1 MLIQLFIFLL
11 DAVSG
16 FLTVALLTRFILQM
30 TKAPFR
36 NPLGQFVIA
45 MTDWIVRPVRRI
57 VPGFFGWDMASLLLA
72 WLAQALVLGLA
83 LGLSGTL
90 TAAPF
95 ESVSGQGDVFHGVSP
110 APIFM
115 VALLAVLATLKIAC
129 YLLLGAVLVSA
140 IFSWVNP
147 HAPMADVF
155 NAVSRPLLRPFRRW
169 IPDIGGVDLSPL
181 AFILLLQMGMM
192 VLERL
197 RWVVLAE

>member
-11 DAVSG
+11 DAACG
-16 FLTVALLTRFILQM
+16 FLTLALLSRFILQRV
-30 TKAPFR
+30 KAPFR

-45 MTDWIVRPVRRI
+45 MTDWIVRPVRRVI
-57 VPGFFGWDMASLLLA
+57 PGLFGWDVASLLLA
-72 WLAQALVLGLA
+72 WLLQALLLGLT

-90 TAAPF
+90 TAAPR
-95 ESVSGQGDVFHGVSP
+95 GYLFHGVSL
-110 APIFM
+110 APTFI
-115 VALLAVLATLKIAC
+115 VALLAVLATIKIAC

-155 NAVSRPLLRPFRRW
+155 NAISRPLLRPFRRW

-197 RWVVLAE
+197 RWVVLAG

>member
-1 MLIQLFIFLL
+1 MLIQLLIFLL

-16 FLTVALLTRFILQM
+16 FLTVALLARFILQM
-30 TKAPFR
+30 VKAPFR
-36 NPLGQFVIA
+36 NSLGQFVIA
-45 MTDWIVRPVRRI
+45 VTDWIVRPVRRI
-57 VPGFFGWDMASLLLA
+57 IPGLFGWDMASLLLA
-72 WLAQALVLGLA
+72 WLTQALFLGLT

-90 TAAPF
+90 LAAP
-95 ESVSGQGDVFHGVSP
+95 QGYLFHGVSP
-110 APIFM
+110 APIFI
-115 VALLAVLATLKIAC
+115 VTLLAVFATLKIVC

-197 RWVVLAE
+197 RWAVLAG

>member
-16 FLTVALLTRFILQM
+16 FLTVALLARFILQM

-57 VPGFFGWDMASLLLA
+57 IPGLFGWDMASLLLA

-90 TAAPF
+90 IA
-95 ESVSGQGDVFHGVSP
+95 VSP

-115 VALLAVLATLKIAC
+115 VALLAVLATLKIAG

-147 HAPMADVF
+147 YAPMADVF
-155 NAVSRPLLRPFRRW
+155 NAISRPLLRPFRRW
-169 IPDIGGVDLSPL
+169 IPDIGGIDLSPL

-197 RWVVLAE
+197 RWLVLAG

>member
-1 MLIQLFIFLL
+1 MLIQLLIFLL

-16 FLTVALLTRFILQM
+16 FFTAALLARFILQM
-30 TKAPFR
+30 VKAPFR

-45 MTDWIVRPVRRI
+45 VTDWIVRPVRRI
-57 VPGFFGWDMASLLLA
+57 IPGLFGWDMASLLFA
-72 WLAQALVLGLA
+72 WLAQALFLGLT

-90 TAAPF
+90 LNAP
-95 ESVSGQGDVFHGVSP
+95 QGYLFYGVSP

-115 VALLAVLATLKIAC
+115 VVLLAVLAIFKIAG

-147 HAPMADVF
+147 YAPMADVF
-155 NAVSRPLLRPFRRW
+155 NAISRPLLRPFRRW

-181 AFILLLQMGMM
+181 AFILLLQMGMI

-197 RWVVLAE
+197 RWAVLAG

>member
-11 DAVSG
+11 DAACG
-16 FLTVALLTRFILQM
+16 FLTLALLSRFILQRV
-30 TKAPFR
+30 KAPFR

-45 MTDWIVRPVRRI
+45 MTDWIVRPVRRVI
-57 VPGFFGWDMASLLLA
+57 PGLFGWDVASLLLA
-72 WLAQALVLGLA
+72 WLLQALLSGLT

-90 TAAPF
+90 TAAP
-95 ESVSGQGDVFHGVSP
+95 QGYLFHGVSL
-110 APIFM
+110 APTFI
-115 VALLAVLATLKIAC
+115 VVLLAVLATIKIAC

-155 NAVSRPLLRPFRRW
+155 NAISRPLLRPFRRW

-197 RWVVLAE
+197 RWVVLAG